1 MLTIIILGVCPQQ
14 DILFDT
20 LSVREHLVVFA
31 TIKGIP
37 NDQIHTAVNKTLDD
51 ILLTEKASTRAA
63 DLSGGQKRKLCVGI
77 ALIGDPKVKFKK

>member
-1 MLTIIILGVCPQQ
+1 MDIFEQVGVCPQYNP
-14 DILFDT
+14 LYEK

-37 NDQIHTAVNKTLDD
+37 NDQINTAVDKTLDD

-63 DLSGGQKRKLCVGI
+63 DLSGGQKRKLCVGM
-77 ALIGDPKVKFKK
+77 ALIGDPKVNF